1 MDEWKGSCLE
11 RVWLSLLSSS
21 ESESDARDWS
31 IVIRPTGDFLLKVS
45 SNNWK
50 KFVCAPL
57 LVPGLGCPS
66 IGIEMNRPV
75 LGSLPLVLLAGFP
88 TVLLA
93 FKGFCVIRTLD
104 SEVERSTFKSGEF
117 SFVKSVVDLN
127 LAVLMNFGFRD
138 ISLSNS
144 SVSESS
150 RFDAD
155 LGLGLSDIQ
164 NISKVIYFQSPF
176 IFAKYYL

>member
-1 MDEWKGSCLE
+1 M
-11 RVWLSLLSSS
+11 
-21 ESESDARDWS
+21 
-31 IVIRPTGDFLLKVS
+31 
-45 SNNWK
+45 
-50 KFVCAPL
+50 
-57 LVPGLGCPS
+57 
-66 IGIEMNRPV
+66 
-75 LGSLPLVLLAGFP
+75 
-88 TVLLA
+88 
-93 FKGFCVIRTLD
+93 IRTLD

-155 LGLGLSDIQ
+155 LGLGLSDMQ
-164 NISKVIYFQSPF
+164 NISKVNYFQSPF
-176 IFAKYYL
+176 IFAKYLFKIQFLIKISSFQTNFPQIIEKFLKFYKRLQRA